1 MDELLLDYDKLRNLL
16 RSQGE
21 ALQADD
27 QQKSAALMPLISKY
41 TQRIHQ
47 YDDQIKFLPK
57 PERVRLRPILQSLLE
72 DVELNRQQWN
82 HFYGQLEKART
93 QLQSARR
100 FAQAMVPL
108 NSTSRLRLVDQSG

>member
-1 MDELLLDYDKLRNLL
+1 MDELLQDYDKLRNLL

-21 ALQADD
+21 ALTADD
-27 QQKSAALMPLISKY
+27 KQKSAALMPLISKY

-57 PERVRLRPILQSLLE
+57 PERIRLRPILKSLLE
-72 DVELNRQQWN
+72 DVELNQQQWKN
-82 HFYGQLEKART
+82 LYGQLEEART

-100 FAQAMVPL
+100 FAHAMVPL
-108 NSTSRLRLVDQSG
+108 NSTGRLRRLDQRG